1 MPFTLQVLAGL
12 VLGLAL
18 GIGASVSTA
27 RWLTALPPLAE
38 PVGALFINAIRMTV
52 IPLVAASLM
61 AGVASLRDARTVG
74 RVGLRSLAVFLIG
87 IAAAAA
93 FAAIIGYPVFARL
106 TIDPAV
112 AASLRAGVTSVDVA
126 AQASR
131 VPSLTQWLVEL
142 VPANP
147 IKAAA
152 DGAILPL
159 IVFSLGFGLALARG
173 EDRARATMVDV
184 LRAVADAMITL
195 VGWVL
200 RLAPVG
206 VCALAIPLGAKMGVG
221 AAGALV
227 FYIGVMS
234 AISAAFI
241 VLSYLVV
248 VVRRRPPLGE
258 FIRVSAPAVAVAFTS
273 RSSLAAL
280 PATIEGMRA
289 LHLPDEIPS
298 FYLPLA
304 ASMFR
309 TGAAIAQVLA
319 VMFVAKLY
327 GVDLTPAHLATVLLS
342 VILTTLTV
350 PGIPAGA
357 IIVLAP
363 VLSSVGL
370 PVEGIALLMGVDTI
384 PDMFRTTSNVVAWMV
399 GATILGQP
407 RAASPAATSAA

>member
-1 MPFTLQVLAGL
+1 MPFTLQVLVGL
-12 VLGLAL
+12 VAGLAL
-18 GIGASVSTA
+18 GIAASVSGA
-27 RWLTALPPLAE
+27 AWLRALPGAAE
-38 PVGALFINAIRMTV
+38 PVGLLFINAIRMTV
-52 IPLVAASLM
+52 VPLVAATLM
-61 AGVASLRDARTVG
+61 AGVAGLRDTRAVG
-74 RVGLRSLAVFLIG
+74 RLGARSIAIFLAG

-93 FAAIIGYPVFARL
+93 FAAALGYPAFARL
-106 TIDPAV
+106 QVDAAI
-112 AASLRAGVTSVDVA
+112 AASLRAGVASVDVA
-126 AQASR
+126 EQVAR
-131 VPSLTQWLVEL
+131 TPSLTQWLIDL

-159 IVFSLGFGLALARG
+159 TIFSVLFGLALAQGKERP
-173 EDRARATMVDV
+173 RKAALDV
-184 LRAVADAMITL
+184 IQAVSDAMIAV

-200 RLAPVG
+200 RVAPLG
-206 VCALAIPLGAKMGVG
+206 VFALAVPLGARMGVG
-221 AAGALV
+221 AAGVLLY
-227 FYIGVMS
+227 YIAVMS

-241 VLSYLVV
+241 VVLYGIAVAAGRQRLGPF
-248 VVRRRPPLGE
+248 VRA
-258 FIRVSAPAVAVAFTS
+258 SAPAVAVAFTS

-280 PATIEGMRA
+280 PATIDGVRA
-289 LHLPDEIPS
+289 LRLPEEMTS

-319 VMFVAKLY
+319 VLFVARLY
-327 GVDLTPAHLATVLLS
+327 GVALAPAQLGTVVLS
-342 VILTTLTV
+342 VVMTTLTV

-384 PDMFRTTSNVVAWMV
+384 PDMFRTTANVVGWMA
-399 GATILGQP
+399 GATLLGRRPQQ
-407 RAASPAATSAA
+407 S